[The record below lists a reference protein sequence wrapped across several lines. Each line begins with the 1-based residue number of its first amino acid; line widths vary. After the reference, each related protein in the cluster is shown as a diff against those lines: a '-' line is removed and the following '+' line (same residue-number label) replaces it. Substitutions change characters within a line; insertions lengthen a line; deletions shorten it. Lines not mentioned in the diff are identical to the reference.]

1 MAKTTAMIARSPMSN
16 LRNPIT
22 STCFAARTVNSG
34 FGLQRSLKI
43 FHYRR
48 DRNIAYFSSRA
59 QNDLHGTFGNLLPHR
74 DSKGDTDQVGI
85 FELHSRALVPVIEN
99 DVKSGGFQARRD
111 IDRRFQ

>member
-1 MAKTTAMIARSPMSN
+1 MVKTTAMMTRSPMSN

-22 STCFAARTVNSG
+22 STCAAARTDNSG
-34 FGLQRSLKI
+34 FSLQRSLKI

-74 DSKGDTDQVGI
+74 NSKGDADQIGI

-99 DVKSGGFQARRD
+99 DVKSSGFEANSNLLSRA
-111 IDRRFQ
+111 